1 MCLLGTHV
9 LREPAEAL
17 AVALAHDD
25 GAHEDLDGAD
35 VPEGNLTLAGGLV
48 EAELV
53 TELLLGNGTG
63 GVDLV
68 AEDEERNVGELLDR
82 DWEGESV
89 SSLARM
95 SCGRGRVCVGM
106 QGGRTECAGLGVHRR
121 QIRDRPRDGRD
132 PKIR

>member
-1 MCLLGTHV
+1 MSVTGRVNETHV

-35 VPEGNLTLAGGLV
+35 VPERDLALTRGLV

-53 TELLLGNGTG
+53 AELLLRDGAG

-68 AEDEERNVGELLDR
+68 AEDKEGNVGELLDR
-82 DWEGESV
+82 DWGSV
-89 SSLARM
+89 SVMTRSRT
-95 SCGRGRVCVGM
+95 SCGRVYSRFGSEGRNV
-106 QGGRTECAGLGVHRR
+106 QGWACTDAR
-121 QIRDRPRDGRD
+121 
-132 PKIR
+132 